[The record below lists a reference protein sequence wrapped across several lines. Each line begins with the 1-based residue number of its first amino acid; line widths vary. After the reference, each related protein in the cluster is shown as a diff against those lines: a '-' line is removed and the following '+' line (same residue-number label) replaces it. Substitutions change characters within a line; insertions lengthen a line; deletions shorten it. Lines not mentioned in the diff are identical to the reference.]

1 MNLPVLAH
9 NSGKEANPVKK
20 GLMILLCIAMAGMVL
35 SGCASRRASGTTATA
50 APIVT
55 NSPMATAQAGTATEA
70 SGAGAGVAGGAANAT
85 TGANGTSGMTGMN
98 GTSSMSNAS
107 GTTDTMDNS
116 VMPAQNNGSGM
127 TPAEA
132 DRLAERVEEAVERIS
147 EIDDAEAVIDSD
159 RRVVIAVEFNDQYKA
174 GLDDRM
180 KEMIT
185 EAVQN
190 VDAELT
196 DVEITDDST
205 LYGQVKSL
213 GERLAK
219 ATGLDE
225 MADDF
230 GDLWDRITGM

>member
-1 MNLPVLAH
+1 
-9 NSGKEANPVKK
+9 VKK
-20 GLMILLCIAMAGMVL
+20 GIMILLCIAMAGMVL
-35 SGCASRRASGTTATA
+35 SGCASRNASGTTATA

-55 NSPMATAQAGTATEA
+55 NSPMATTGAGATTEA
-70 SGAGAGVAGGAANAT
+70 SGAGAGVAGGAANGT
-85 TGANGTSGMTGMN
+85 TGTTGMN
-98 GTSSMSNAS
+98 GTNGTGAMNEADGANSMSNAS

-116 VMPAQNNGSGM
+116 MMPGSNSASGM
-127 TPAEA
+127 TPAQA

-159 RRVVIAVEFNDQYKA
+159 SRVVIAVEFDDQYRA

-180 KEMIT
+180 EQMII

-190 VDAELT
+190 VDENLT

-213 GERLAK
+213 GERLTK

-225 MADDF
+225 LADDF
-230 GDLWDRITGM
+230 GDLWDRITGR

>member
-1 MNLPVLAH
+1 MNLPALAH

-35 SGCASRRASGTTATA
+35 SGCAARSASGTTATA

-55 NSPMATAQAGTATEA
+55 NSPMATSSPNTAASPDMSPEANMGTTAGTQA
-70 SGAGAGVAGGAANAT
+70 GAGAG
-85 TGANGTSGMTGMN
+85 MMN
-98 GTSSMSNAS
+98 GTSA
-107 GTTDTMDNS
+107 TTDTMDNS
-116 VMPAQNNGSGM
+116 MMTGASNASGM
-127 TPAEA
+127 TPAQA

-159 RRVVIAVEFNDQYKA
+159 SRVVIAVEFDDQYSA

-180 KEMIT
+180 KEMIV
-185 EAVQN
+185 EAVQK
-190 VDAELT
+190 VDDGLT
-196 DVEITDDST
+196 EVEITDDST

-213 GERLAK
+213 GERLTR

-225 MADDF
+225 LADDF
-230 GDLWDRITGM
+230 GDLWNRITGM